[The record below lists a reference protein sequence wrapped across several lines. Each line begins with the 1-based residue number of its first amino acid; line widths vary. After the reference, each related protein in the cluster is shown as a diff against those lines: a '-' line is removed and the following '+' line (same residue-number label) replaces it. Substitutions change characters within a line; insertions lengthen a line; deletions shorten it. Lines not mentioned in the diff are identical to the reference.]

1 MQGKK
6 DANKAMQDLEEK
18 DERIATTIISAYELF
33 KGADISSRPERN
45 LTKIQNLLSNIDVLN
60 LTLYACQ
67 EASDIYNEMREAG
80 SLIGE
85 FDVLIAAIAK
95 TNGEAV
101 LTRDKHFKSVKG
113 LQLANW

>member
-1 MQGKK
+1 MQ
-6 DANKAMQDLEEK
+6 ALEEK
-18 DERIATTIISAYELF
+18 DDRVATTIISAYELF

-67 EASDIYNEMREAG
+67 EASGIYNEMRKAG
-80 SLIGE
+80 CLIGE

-95 TNGEAV
+95 TAGEGI

-113 LQLANW
+113 LKLVNW